1 MGFLRVCCNIF
12 PLLFA
17 LASLAF
23 AILVC
28 ISGTDSHNQ
37 LADIYFMRV
46 NTTDIIPDTVPNAG
60 TYNSV
65 AEAIG
70 LHDFY
75 QNSMWGYC
83 EGFNPNNVTACSKA
97 SPMYTFDIVQIFE
110 DQLLAGYNV
119 TIPADIEND
128 LNQLHTASRWMFALY
143 LVGVIFIFLTVLTG
157 LLALC
162 SFFGSILAVFL
173 SILAVLFWGAA
184 TILAQVTFI
193 IYRNAINN
201 TITQLNVS
209 ASLGTTMFVFSW
221 VAAVCVFVAFFGFC
235 LGSCCGSGESGR
247 RRGWRREK
255 YYEP

>member
-1 MGFLRVCCNIF
+1 
-12 PLLFA
+12 
-17 LASLAF
+17 
-23 AILVC
+23 
-28 ISGTDSHNQ
+28 
-37 LADIYFMRV
+37 V
-46 NTTDIIPDTVPNAG
+46 NTTDIIPITVPNAG

-75 QNSMWGYC
+75 QNSMWGFC
-83 EGFNPNNVTACSKA
+83 EGYNPDNVTSCSKPSA
-97 SPMYTFDIVQIFE
+97 MYTFDIVQIFD
-110 DQLLAGYNV
+110 DQLLTGYNV

-128 LNQLHTASRWMFALY
+128 LNQLRTASHWMFALY
-143 LVGVIFIFLTVLTG
+143 LVGVIFIALTVLTG

-162 SFFGSILAVFL
+162 FFFGSILAVFV
-173 SILAVLFWGAA
+173 SFLAIVFWGAA
-184 TILAQVTFI
+184 TILAQITFI
-193 IYRNAINN
+193 IYRDAINN

-209 ASLGTTMFVFSW
+209 AKLGTTMFAFSW

-235 LGSCCGSGESGR
+235 FGSCCGTGESGSR